1 MSPHDIHDR
10 LQALPPELPATF
22 DRFELVRARVRRRRR
37 IQAACAAVG
46 IAAASIAV
54 PVALH
59 VSSDSLSG
67 GERGIDPAA
76 TQSPSAT
83 AVAGPPGADNVVDL
97 SETRT
102 HDGTGTETVQLGADP
117 AGATA
122 VQTSLTCLSPGRIR
136 WPDGASMTCST
147 AEVPSTSQLAVDLPG
162 DGDELVIR
170 AGPGTSWQI
179 ETTYVR
185 VEATDWG
192 VNASGDTYGVAN
204 DRGTPELVAVVATNG
219 QEAYVYADDLDSVSN
234 TAATS
239 PEEALEQQE
248 AQGDKTVTIPAYESD
263 GETVVGEF
271 AIQAGDGP

>member
-1 MSPHDIHDR
+1 MNPHDIQDR
-10 LQALPPELPATF
+10 LQALPPELPSTS

-46 IAAASIAV
+46 VVAAAVAV
-54 PVALH
+54 PAALQ
-59 VSSDSLSG
+59 VSSDSFSG

-83 AVAGPPGADNVVDL
+83 AVAGPPGADKVVEL
-97 SETRT
+97 SDART
-102 HDGTGTETVQLGADP
+102 HDGSGTETVRLGAVP

-122 VQTSLTCLSPGRIR
+122 VQTSLTCLSPGQIR
-136 WPDGASMTCST
+136 WPGGASMTCSA
-147 AEVPSTSQLAVDLPG
+147 AEVPSTSQLSVDLPG

-170 AGPGTSWQI
+170 AGAGTSWQI

-185 VEATDWG
+185 VETTDWG
-192 VNASGDTYGVAN
+192 VNANGDTYGVTN
-204 DRGTPELVAVVATNG
+204 DHGTPELVAVVATNG
-219 QEAYVYADDLDSVSN
+219 REAYVYADDLDGVSN

-248 AQGDKTVTIPAYESD
+248 AQGGETVTIPAYESD

-271 AIQAGDGP
+271 AVQAGDGT